1 MINRSLKSSIFI
13 LAFIAILIV
22 TLLNVFY
29 ISNISMGEVSSSEYL
44 GLEKAVITFII
55 ICEVCILCYLAN
67 KIKIPKTLKII
78 LIILSIILYAVI
90 QIMWINT
97 SLMTP
102 RADSKEILEIA
113 KCITGNTKWTQDIFN
128 YIEYY
133 PQQLTLATIIAIIF
147 KIFNTTDYILIQYIN
162 VIFNIF
168 TFLGLYFIL
177 KKLSKKHEINEVLFF
192 MLTLTFIPL
201 IMLVT
206 YVYGDIMGLALSIWG
221 VYFAIKYVE
230 TNKIRYAIITALLL
244 SFSYLLRMNYIIFF
258 IAIIIYWIINYIDIK
273 KEKIKQTIKI
283 LFVTILSI
291 LIILIPSKLIKDAF
305 FKEHNLSKENSFSIV
320 PYLYMGMS
328 ESETGNG
335 WYSIEIENIVQKII
349 NSNTEQSNQIKEETR
364 ELLNERVEYLIQN
377 PIYAINFYKNKLIS
391 TWAEPSMAYNFY
403 NKLYEG
409 DINKEENPVLYSML
423 YGEIYE
429 ETKLYQKALNLIIFA
444 GTLITIFQNRKKLDK
459 EIMLLCLI
467 FLGGFGFHLLWETK
481 SRYILPYVI
490 IIIPVA
496 CIGITNL
503 FNKLTEKLKKD
514 KLDIELK

>member
-1 MINRSLKSSIFI
+1 MISRSLKSSIFI

-29 ISNISMGEVSSSEYL
+29 ISNISMGEVSSSEHL
-44 GLEKAVITFII
+44 GLEKAIITFII

-113 KCITGNTKWTQDIFN
+113 KCITGDTKWTQDIFN

-177 KKLSKKHEINEVLFF
+177 KELSKKYEINEVLFF
-192 MLTLTFIPL
+192 ILTLTFIPL

-258 IAIIIYWIINYIDIK
+258 IAIII
-273 KEKIKQTIKI
+273 
-283 LFVTILSI
+283 
-291 LIILIPSKLIKDAF
+291 
-305 FKEHNLSKENSFSIV
+305 
-320 PYLYMGMS
+320 
-328 ESETGNG
+328 
-335 WYSIEIENIVQKII
+335 
-349 NSNTEQSNQIKEETR
+349 
-364 ELLNERVEYLIQN
+364 
-377 PIYAINFYKNKLIS
+377 
-391 TWAEPSMAYNFY
+391 
-403 NKLYEG
+403 
-409 DINKEENPVLYSML
+409 
-423 YGEIYE
+423 
-429 ETKLYQKALNLIIFA
+429 
-444 GTLITIFQNRKKLDK
+444 
-459 EIMLLCLI
+459 
-467 FLGGFGFHLLWETK
+467 
-481 SRYILPYVI
+481 
-490 IIIPVA
+490 
-496 CIGITNL
+496 
-503 FNKLTEKLKKD
+503 
-514 KLDIELK
+514 